1 MKSLNKILSLNPT
14 TIYPAHG
21 NIITGA
27 VEKIKF
33 YIEHRNERERQIIE
47 ALRDSTKPLSAMG
60 IVEMV
65 YATTPESLWRVAAV
79 NVTHHLEKLKKEE
92 KVNEIKRENELE
104 SLWELAVKSQGNK
117 L

>member
-1 MKSLNKILSLNPT
+1 MNSLNKILNLAPE

-21 NIITGA
+21 NIIKDA

-47 ALRDSTKPLSAMG
+47 ALRESNKPLSAMG
-60 IVEMV
+60 IVEVV
-65 YATTPESLWRVAAV
+65 YATTPESLWKAAAV
-79 NVTHHLEKLKKEE
+79 NVIHHLEKLKKEE
-92 KVNEIKRENELE
+92 KVREMRENDDLE
-104 SLWELAVKSQGNK
+104 SLWELAVKSQNK